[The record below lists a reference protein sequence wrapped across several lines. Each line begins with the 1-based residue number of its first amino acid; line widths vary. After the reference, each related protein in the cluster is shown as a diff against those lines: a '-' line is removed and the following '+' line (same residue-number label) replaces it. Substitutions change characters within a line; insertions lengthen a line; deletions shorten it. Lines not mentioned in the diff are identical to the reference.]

1 MEGVFSV
8 TGDSGRVESI
18 ATCTAEETE
27 EKCCYHLIVVPAFAF
42 TRLTGTKNGRA
53 PFPPD
58 KSLGIVRVEHLKI
71 KRDTYQGVGHR
82 YFNLLV
88 KKHRL
93 LGGYSAPFREDTVS
107 CSALRSVYLS
117 KLKLLRMYI
126 ALPYAERG

>member
-1 MEGVFSV
+1 M
-8 TGDSGRVESI
+8 
-18 ATCTAEETE
+18 A
-27 EKCCYHLIVVPAFAF
+27 
-42 TRLTGTKNGRA
+42 RA
-53 PFPPD
+53 DELLFLRINLLFPL
-58 KSLGIVRVEHLKI
+58 SIVRVEHLKI

-126 ALPYAERG
+126 ALPYG